1 VRLLWK
7 ILLTLLFVAVAPVA
21 VSGLTSQDIARRA
34 LVTSTEE
41 KLSGEARHLAELA
54 ESTILEAM
62 DDLTQAT
69 ALRLDRLTP
78 PELTGALNLIYRE
91 DIRRNA
97 VALLDGQTREPVV
110 DLVYQETVGNE
121 KGLVGHEPFGEQ
133 AFAAFAE
140 HIPLDEAL
148 RAGRAI
154 SRPYSDRDRRLP
166 LVALAVRVDGPSTA
180 AGPRPWVIAV
190 EVSLRA
196 LNHRFEEAAQEG
208 LTAMLVDLEGR
219 VVLHSDVEIAL
230 VRQDVNEYPAALILK
245 DPMAAS
251 VGVLDERVSRD
262 KLTAY
267 ARAEQLAS
275 QAGRTWGVVVE
286 RDRQAA
292 LSSVDDM
299 AMRSLFWIAT
309 ALLLAVTLGIAL
321 ARGIARPIEILSST
335 VEQFGQGRGDARAP
349 VTSSDEIGR
358 LATRFNTMA
367 DTLDEKNREL
377 KSFNEDLQLKVDER
391 TRELKDAQDQLIR
404 SQKAAAVGELGAGV
418 AHEINNPLAAV
429 LGSAQLALLRTD
441 ASSPVHQQLKDI
453 EKESLRIK
461 DIVESLLKL
470 SADGG
475 DKRAASTVDLN
486 DVVESALALVARSI
500 ITQRIQVKRELTPN
514 LSKVR
519 GVGSDLQQAVM
530 ALLLNAK
537 EAMPE
542 GGVLTIRTENVDNK
556 LAKII
561 IDDTGKGIAEQNLE
575 KVFEPFFTTR
585 AGQGHKG
592 MGLAFVHR
600 VVEEH
605 GARITAESRLGKGS
619 SFRIVFPVTR
629 EQLHLK

>member
-1 VRLLWK
+1 
-7 ILLTLLFVAVAPVA
+7 
-21 VSGLTSQDIARRA
+21 
-34 LVTSTEE
+34 
-41 KLSGEARHLAELA
+41 
-54 ESTILEAM
+54 
-62 DDLTQAT
+62 
-69 ALRLDRLTP
+69 
-78 PELTGALNLIYRE
+78 LNLVYRD

-97 VALLDGQTREPVV
+97 VALIDGKTREPVV
-110 DLVYQETVGNE
+110 DLVYQEQVSDE
-121 KGLVGHEPFGEQ
+121 KGLAGHEPFGND

-148 RAGRAI
+148 RTGRAI
-154 SRPYSDRDRRLP
+154 SPPYADRDRRLP
-166 LVALAVRVDGPSTA
+166 LVALAVRVDGPTTA
-180 AGPRPWVIAV
+180 AGARPWVIAV
-190 EVSLRA
+190 ELSLRA
-196 LNHRFEEAAQEG
+196 LNRRFEEAAQEG

-219 VVLHSDVEIAL
+219 VVLHSDIEVAL
-230 VRQDVNEYPAALILK
+230 VRQDVNEYPAALRLR

-251 VGVLDERVSRD
+251 VGVLPESVSPE

-275 QAGRTWGVVVE
+275 QAGRTWGVVVD
-286 RDRQAA
+286 RDRRAA

-299 AMRSLFWIAT
+299 AKRALFWIGT
-309 ALLLAVTLGIAL
+309 ALLLSLTLGIAL
-321 ARGIARPIEILSST
+321 ARGIARPIELLSST
-335 VEQFGQGRGDARAP
+335 VERYGQGKSDARAP
-349 VTSSDEIGR
+349 VTSGDEIGR
-358 LATRFNTMA
+358 LAGRFNTMA

-377 KSFNEDLQLKVDER
+377 KGFNEELQVRVDER
-391 TRELKDAQDQLIR
+391 TRELKEAQDQLIR

-470 SADGG
+470 SVDGG
-475 DKRAASTVDLN
+475 EKRAASTVDLN
-486 DVVESALALVARSI
+486 DVVESAIALVARTI
-500 ITQRIQVKRELTPN
+500 IAQRIQVKKELLPG

-530 ALLLNAK
+530 QLLLNAK
-537 EAMPE
+537 DAMPE

-556 LAKII
+556 LTKLI

-585 AGQGHKG
+585 SGQGHKG

-605 GARITAESRLGKGS
+605 GARITAESRLGKGT